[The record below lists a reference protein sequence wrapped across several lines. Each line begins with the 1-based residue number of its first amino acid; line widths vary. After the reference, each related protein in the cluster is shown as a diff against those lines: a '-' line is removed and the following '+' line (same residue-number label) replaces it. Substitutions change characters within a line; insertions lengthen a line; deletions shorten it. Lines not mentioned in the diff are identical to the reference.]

1 MKGKI
6 VMYGI
11 EIPIEVP
18 NKPEKKKR
26 KRAKALSAPRKHRMV
41 ESPPVM
47 KGEPRSTE

>member
-18 NKPEKKKR
+18 NKPEKKRR
-26 KRAKALSAPRKHRMV
+26 KRAKALSAPGKHRMI
-41 ESPPVM
+41 ESPIKA
-47 KGEPRSTE
+47 KGEPLPTE